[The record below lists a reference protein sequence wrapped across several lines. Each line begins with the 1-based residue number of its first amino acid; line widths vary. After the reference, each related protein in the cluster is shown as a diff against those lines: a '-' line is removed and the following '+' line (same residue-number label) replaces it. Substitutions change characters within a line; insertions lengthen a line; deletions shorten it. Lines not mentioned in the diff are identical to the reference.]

1 MSRGVY
7 PAHRE
12 ADVVLRDGSTVH
24 VRPVRPDD
32 VPALLEF
39 YQSLSLEARTFRF
52 FSPAVNLEAAARR
65 DCDVD
70 YVNSFTLVAVA
81 GPEQKIIGVASYV
94 RVDTD
99 RAEVG
104 FAVADAYRGRGLG
117 TILLGHL
124 AEIAAANGINVFEA
138 LVMPTNFDMVRVFRD
153 SGFPVQLRVGP
164 DEIHVTLP
172 TSITPEAME
181 RFERREQVATINAMR
196 SFFYPRAVAV
206 IGASR
211 QRNSVGGALFRN
223 LLDFGF
229 EGPVYPVNINAP
241 VVQSVVAYPTVEAV
255 PGPVDLAVI
264 AVPAA
269 RVAEVAEQCGRK
281 GVRALVVISAG
292 FAEVGDEGRARQ
304 AELLRICRAYGM
316 RLIGPNCIGIINT
329 DPTVRLNA
337 TFGPVPP
344 PAGRVGFASQSA
356 ALGLAIIDY
365 ARTFDLGLST
375 FVSMGNKADISGND
389 LLNYWEADPNT
400 DVILLYL
407 ESFGNPRKFSR
418 IARRV
423 GRKKPIVAVKS
434 GRSSAGAR
442 ATASHTGAILAASDV
457 TVDALFRQSGVIRT
471 DTLEELFEV
480 ASLLVNQPLPG
491 GRRVG
496 IVSNAGGPAVMA
508 ADACEAQ
515 GLQVPVLSSET
526 QTRLRS
532 VLAPEASVAN
542 PVDMTATATAGH
554 YRQAI
559 EAVTADPA
567 IDALIVVF
575 LPPLRIRSEDVA
587 AAIVEGA
594 RFANSLGK
602 PVLSVFI
609 SSRGVPEELKR
620 SDIRV
625 PSYAFPEGAAIA
637 LAHAVRYAEWRARP
651 ITEPP
656 RFGDIRADEAAATVA
671 QALGRGGGWLGPE
684 ETWRLLGCYGLGMVR
699 QILARTPEEAA
710 RAAEEIGGE
719 TVLKAFAPGLTHKTE
734 RGAVRLGLRSPDQVR
749 EAAVEMARRLEAQ
762 GFYDLTFAVQEFVT
776 GGVEMLAGIVHDR
789 HFGPTIVCGAGGIF
803 VELIKDVSVRLTPLT
818 REDAAEMVREL
829 KSYPLLTGFRGLP
842 PVDVAAFEE
851 VLLRLSALAED
862 LPDVAEADLNPV
874 LVREHGAMIL
884 DARIRVEPAQ
894 PPPPLGARTAP
905 GP

>member
-1 MSRGVY
+1 MRGVY

-24 VRPVRPDD
+24 VRPARPEDW
-32 VPALLEF
+32 PALLEF
-39 YQSLSLEARTFRF
+39 YRSLSLEARTFRF

-65 DCDVD
+65 DCQID
-70 YVNSFTLVAVA
+70 YVNSFTLIATA
-81 GPEQKIIGVASYV
+81 GPEQRVIGVASYF

-124 AEIAAANGINVFEA
+124 AEVAAANGINVFEA
-138 LVMPTNFDMVRVFRD
+138 VVMPTNYEMIKVFRD
-153 SGFPVQLRVGP
+153 SGFPVEVRLAP
-164 DEIHVTLP
+164 DEIYVSFP
-172 TSITPEAME
+172 TSITPEALE
-181 RFERREQVATINAMR
+181 RFELREQIATINALR
-196 SFFYPRAVAV
+196 NFFYPRAVAV

-211 QRNSVGGALFRN
+211 QRDTVGGALFRN

-229 EGPVYPVNINAP
+229 EGPVYPVNVNAT
-241 VVQSVVAYPTVEAV
+241 VVQSVLAYPTIEAV

-264 AVPAA
+264 AVPAE
-269 RVAEVAEQCGRK
+269 RVVEVAEQCGRR

-292 FAEVGDEGRARQ
+292 FAEVGEEGRARQ

-316 RLIGPNCIGIINT
+316 RLIGPNCIGIVNT
-329 DPTVRLNA
+329 DPAVRLNA

-344 PAGRVGFASQSA
+344 PAGRVGFASQSG

-365 ARTFDLGLST
+365 ARAFGLGIST

-389 LLNYWEADPNT
+389 LLNYWESDPNT

-434 GRSSAGAR
+434 GRSAAGAR
-442 ATASHTGAILAASDV
+442 ATASHTGALLAASDI

-471 DTLEELFEV
+471 DTLEGLFEV
-480 ASLLVNQPLPG
+480 ASLLVSQPLPP

-496 IVSNAGGPAVMA
+496 IVTNAGGPGILA
-508 ADACEAQ
+508 ADAAEAQ
-515 GLQVPVLSSET
+515 GLQVPLLSPET

-532 VLAPEASVAN
+532 ALVPEASVLN
-542 PVDMTATATAGH
+542 PVDLTATAGADH
-554 YRQAI
+554 YRQAV
-559 EAVTADPA
+559 EAVASDPN
-567 IDALIVVF
+567 IDAIIAIF
-575 LPPLRIRSEDVA
+575 LPPLRIPSEEVA
-587 AAIVEGA
+587 AAIVDGA
-594 RFANSLGK
+594 RLANDLGK

-609 SSRGVPEELKR
+609 SSRGVPDELKR
-620 SDIRV
+620 ADIRV
-625 PSYAFPEGAAIA
+625 PSFAFPEDAAIA
-637 LAHAVRYAEWRARP
+637 LAHVVRYAEWRARP
-651 ITEPP
+651 LSEPP
-656 RFGDIRADEAAATVA
+656 RFEGIRRDEAAAVVA
-671 QALGRGGGWLGPE
+671 KALGQGGGWLGPA
-684 ETWRLLGCYGLGMVR
+684 ETWQLLSCYGLHAVD
-699 QILARTPEEAA
+699 QAVARTPEEAA
-710 RAAEEIGGE
+710 RAAADLGGE
-719 TVLKAFAPGLTHKTE
+719 VVLKASAPGLTHKTE
-734 RGAVRLGLRSPDQVR
+734 RGAVRLGLRDPDQVR
-749 EAAVEMARRLEAQ
+749 QAAAEMAARLKAE
-762 GFYDLTFAVQEFVT
+762 GFHDITFIVQRYVT
-776 GGVEMLAGIVHDR
+776 GGVEMLAGMVHDR
-789 HFGPTIVCGAGGIF
+789 HFGPVVVCGAGGIF
-803 VELIKDVSVRLTPLT
+803 VELLKDIAVRLTPLT

-829 KSYPLLTGFRGLP
+829 KSYPLLTGFRGSP

-851 VLLRLSALAED
+851 TLLRLSTLAED

-874 LVREHGAMIL
+874 LVWERGAVIL

-894 PPPPLGARTAP
+894 PPPPLGARTRPAF
-905 GP
+905 